1 MGGSVSCCPSGSG
14 DSVPGGRCIP
24 VHPHVP
30 VNREKRGCSM
40 KDVATPSC
48 IGAAMSSSPWERLW
62 NGDEDVA
69 APFRVGE
76 GQWAWS
82 GAATGG
88 RD

>member
-1 MGGSVSCCPSGSG
+1 
-14 DSVPGGRCIP
+14 
-24 VHPHVP
+24 
-30 VNREKRGCSM
+30 M

-48 IGAAMSSSPWERLW
+48 IGAAMSPSPWERLW
-62 NGDEDVA
+62 NGDEDVT